1 MSRIESKEERKML
14 LEKVQNLV
22 KDNKRLLFTNLV
34 PSQSGMSR
42 TFNVYAQTKEGLVDI
57 TYLVANIT
65 ENTYTNKGKM
75 RIHGCGM
82 DMLFETCY
90 QLNSEYIRL
99 NNLKYDHDLQ
109 YNGLVDTHYDL
120 I

>member
-1 MSRIESKEERKML
+1 MEKEERRKKVEILKGL
-14 LEKVQNLV
+14 LEGT
-22 KDNKRLLFTNLV
+22 NKRLTFSNLK

-42 TFNVYAQTKEGLVDI
+42 TFNISIIKDNQIIDI
-57 TYLVANIT
+57 TKLVADIT
-65 ENTYTNKGKM
+65 QNTYTNKGKM

-90 QLNSEYIRL
+90 QVNQAARYLNGL
-99 NNLKYDHDLQ
+99 DYDHDFA
-109 YNGLVDTHYDL
+109 YHGVVETHYDL

>member
-42 TFNVYAQTKEGLVDI
+42 TFNIYAQTKEGLVDI

-75 RIHGCGM
+75 RIYGCGM

-90 QLNSEYIRL
+90 QLNCEYMRL
-99 NNLKYDHDLQ
+99 NNLEYSNDLA
-109 YNGLVDTHYDL
+109 YHGLVGTRYDL

>member
-1 MSRIESKEERKML
+1 MKKEQRLQKLNILKEL
-14 LEKVQNLV
+14 LKGTDKKLTFSNL
-22 KDNKRLLFTNLV
+22 K

-42 TFNVYAQTKEGLVDI
+42 TFNIHIVKNNEIIDI
-57 TYLVANIT
+57 TKLVADIT

-75 RIHGCGM
+75 RIQGCGM

-90 QLNSEYIRL
+90 QINQVARYLYNKEY
-99 NNLKYDHDLQ
+99 NHDFAYHGVVETNYNL
-109 YNGLVDTHYDL
+109 

>member
-1 MSRIESKEERKML
+1 MSRIGSKEERKML

-42 TFNVYAQTKEGLVDI
+42 TFNIYAQTKEGLVDI
-57 TYLVANIT
+57 TYLVASIT

-75 RIHGCGM
+75 RIYGCGM

-90 QLNSEYIRL
+90 QLNGAYMRL
-99 NNLKYDHDLQ
+99 NNLEYSNNLAYH
-109 YNGLVDTHYDL
+109 GLVETRYDL

>member
-1 MSRIESKEERKML
+1 MSRIESKEERKQL
-14 LEKVQNLV
+14 LERVQELV
-22 KDNKRLLFTNLV
+22 KDNKRLVFTNLKA
-34 PSQSGMSR
+34 SQSGMSR
-42 TFNVYAQTKEGLVDI
+42 TFNIYAQTSNGLVDI

-65 ENTYTNKGKM
+65 QNTYTNKGKM
-75 RIHGCGM
+75 RIYGCGM

-99 NNLKYDHDLQ
+99 NNLEYNHDLQ
-109 YNGLVDTHYDL
+109 YNGLVETHYDL

>member
-1 MSRIESKEERKML
+1 MKNVEKRKMDL
-14 LEKVQNLV
+14 KRLEELV
-22 KDNKRLLFTNLV
+22 KDNKRLVFTNLK

-42 TFNVYAQTKEGLVDI
+42 TFNIYAQTKNGLVDI
-57 TYLVANIT
+57 TWLVASIT

-75 RIHGCGM
+75 RIQGCGM

-90 QLNSEYIRL
+90 QLNSAWIHL
-99 NNLKYDHDLQ
+99 NNLEYTHDNQ
-109 YNGLVDTHYDL
+109 YNGLVETHYDL